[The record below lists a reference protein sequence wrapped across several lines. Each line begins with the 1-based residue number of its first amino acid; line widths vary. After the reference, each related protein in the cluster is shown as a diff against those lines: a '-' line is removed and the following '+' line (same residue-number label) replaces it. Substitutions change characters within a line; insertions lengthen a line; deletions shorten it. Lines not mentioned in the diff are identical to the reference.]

1 MTEAEWLACND
12 PATMLEFLRGKASD
26 RKCRLVACA
35 CCGLA
40 WPFIADDRNRR
51 AVELGERLADGAT
64 ELLELATIRASTRD
78 GTAWCALM
86 DSAWD
91 AAFHSARSGAGDTAR
106 SAIRGKRWGGREE
119 RDTVWWHAWAA
130 ARLTQAGILLDI
142 FGNPFRPAA
151 LDPAW
156 LTADVASLA
165 QAAYVERELPGGRL
179 DPGRLAV
186 LSDALEDAGCAEAAI
201 LSHLRS
207 PGLHVRGCWALDLI
221 LGKQ

>member
-1 MTEAEWLACND
+1 MGEASMTEAEWLACND
-12 PATMLEFLRGKASD
+12 PAAMLGFLRGKASG
-26 RKCRLVACA
+26 RKLRLFACA
-35 CCGLA
+35 CC
-40 WPFIADDRNRR
+40 RR
-51 AVELGERLADGAT
+51 IWDLLDERGQVLVEQGERLADGARRAT
-64 ELLELATIRASTRD
+64 AAAGAATPPLRLKKDIHSPRYLAWLAATCTIVSDVWVAARA
-78 GTAWCALM
+78 
-86 DSAWD
+86 
-91 AAFHSARSGAGDTAR
+91 ARSHAA
-106 SAIRGKRWGGREE
+106 GGRPQF
-119 RDTVWWHAWAA
+119 RDAEPREQAA
-130 ARLTQAGILLDI
+130 LLREI

-186 LSDALEDAGCAEAAI
+186 LSDALEDAGCVNDDV